1 MQHRFSWI
9 LENTSILHLLFICN
23 TLAAST
29 YAFVTYKLALK
40 LESPVSNRSKTGMV
54 PLFFNLYFY
63 VSRQDA
69 FLCNKIRKISGYTV
83 LSYLKSK
90 FYFNLI
96 VLYYIDCMMFYM
108 LLYYCTVFCIDVFCS

>member
-1 MQHRFSWI
+1 M
-9 LENTSILHLLFICN
+9 CN

-83 LSYLKSK
+83 RSYLKSK
-90 FYFNLI
+90 FNFNLI

-108 LLYYCTVFCIDVFCS
+108 LLYYCNVFCIDVFCS